1 MNVLCQILI
10 NDNLY
15 NIGSSMPPICKL
27 QMIKHV
33 LEFVKNK
40 KKRLKKK
47 VRTHNCHLRFYMDN
61 MA

>member
-10 NDNLY
+10 NDNLS

-27 QMIKHV
+27 QIIKHV

-40 KKRLKKK
+40 KKGLKRKLEH
-47 VRTHNCHLRFYMDN
+47 TI
-61 MA
+61 AI

>member
-1 MNVLCQILI
+1 MNVPCHVLI
-10 NDNLY
+10 NDNVSS
-15 NIGSSMPPICKL
+15 IGSSMPPICKL

-33 LEFVKNK
+33 LEFLKN

-47 VRTHNCHLRFYMDN
+47 VRTHNYHLRFYMDN